1 MHKPSTKAAQ
11 GVAQF
16 IVTIPWDDNKMYAK
30 AKLAMYVPPI
40 AKVISTTL
48 SQKPRD
54 DSLSVTLNLPSSVGT
69 ASFNL
74 GAVSITSGPK
84 PMPPPPPPR
93 ANPQP
98 PSAAPLPM
106 APPMAVAMAVPMQ
119 SVQSTISHAN
129 AVASAAAVVTARQS
143 VVATAVASPRQP
155 AQKKQK
161 TDAKK
166 KPAVVAPPTK
176 EATIEEAMAGLF
188 SGFKCVESAPAWLA
202 TALTDD
208 TTPLLGSHVLYNWEE
223 WGWAAGKLSGTT
235 KSDCNFA
242 VTYEG
247 DWVEH
252 QSLLL
257 SAFGQ
262 GGHGSWMLLEATRS
276 PSPILEYTSSKYLV
290 QRSTGNVWLRASD
303 LLHHPDKD
311 LATARTNAAAAKRR
325 QSHAAAEHE
334 IDTSGFAVGD
344 NVYAQG
350 LAPTGETAFFAATI
364 LAIRERFPPI
374 QVKYTSTLSG
384 DEDPLFLPIPSTAF
398 VPATHVQ
405 RERPP
410 VAASG
415 KRARSKDS
423 YAE

>member
-1 MHKPSTKAAQ
+1 
-11 GVAQF
+11 
-16 IVTIPWDDNKMYAK
+16 MYAK

-48 SQKPRD
+48 PQKPRD
-54 DSLSVTLNLPSSVGT
+54 GSLSVTLNLPSSVGT

-84 PMPPPPPPR
+84 PTPPPPPS
-93 ANPQP
+93 ATQP
-98 PSAAPLPM
+98 PPAMPPPM
-106 APPMAVAMAVPMQ
+106 APPMAVAVAVPMQ

-155 AQKKQK
+155 AKKQK
-161 TDAKK
+161 AEAKK
-166 KPAVVAPPTK
+166 TPAVVTAPPTK
-176 EATIEEAMAGLF
+176 EATIQEALAGVF
-188 SGFKCVESAPAWLA
+188 SGFKSVQSAPAWLDK
-202 TALTDD
+202 ALSED
-208 TTPLLGSHVLYNWEE
+208 TTPLLGSHIIYNWEE
-223 WGWAAGKLSGTT
+223 WGWAPGKLSGTT

-257 SAFGQ
+257 SAYGQ
-262 GGHGSWMLLEATRS
+262 GGGHGSWMLLEATRS
-276 PSPILEYTSSKYLV
+276 ASPIIEYKSGKYLV

-325 QSHAAAEHE
+325 QSNAAAEHE

-350 LAPTGETAFFAATI
+350 LAPTGETAFFAADI
-364 LAIRERFPPI
+364 LAIRERFPPL
-374 QVKYTSTLSG
+374 QVKYTATLSG
-384 DEDPLFLPIPSTAF
+384 DEDPLLLPIPSTAF
-398 VPATHVQ
+398 VPTTHVKS
-405 RERPP
+405 ERPQ
-410 VAASG
+410 VAAPG
-415 KRARSKDS
+415 KRARSKES

>member
-1 MHKPSTKAAQ
+1 VHKPSTKEAQ

-16 IVTIPWDDNKMYAK
+16 VVTIPWDDNKMYAK

-54 DSLSVTLNLPSSVGT
+54 GSLSVTLHLPSSVGT
-69 ASFNL
+69 DSFQL

-84 PMPPPPPPR
+84 QVPPPPPPPT
-93 ANPQP
+93 NPHP
-98 PSAAPLPM
+98 PPA
-106 APPMAVAMAVPMQ
+106 MAVAVAMPMH

-129 AVASAAAVVTARQS
+129 AVASVAAMVTARQS
-143 VVATAVASPRQP
+143 AVAAAVASPRQP
-155 AQKKQK
+155 AKKQK

-166 KPAVVAPPTK
+166 KAAVVTAPPTK
-176 EATIEEAMAGLF
+176 EATIEQALAGIF
-188 SGFKCVESAPAWLA
+188 SGFQYLQSAPTWLDK
-202 TALTDD
+202 ALTEDA
-208 TTPLLGSHVLYNWEE
+208 TPLLGLHILYNWEE
-223 WGWAAGKLSGTT
+223 WGWAPGKLSGTT

-252 QSLLL
+252 QSLML
-257 SAFGQ
+257 SAYGQ
-262 GGHGSWMLLEATRS
+262 VGHGSWMLLEATRS
-276 PSPILEYTSSKYLV
+276 PSPILEYKSGKYLV
-290 QRSTGNVWLRASD
+290 QRSSGNVWLRASE

-325 QSHAAAEHE
+325 QSHAAAESE

-350 LAPTGETAFFAATI
+350 LAPTGSTAFFAAQV

-374 QVKYTSTLSG
+374 QVKYTETLSG
-384 DEDPLFLPIPSTAF
+384 DEDPLLLPIPSTAF
-398 VPATHVQ
+398 VPAMHVQ
-405 RERPP
+405 RERPQ

-415 KRARSKDS
+415 KRARSKES